1 MRFDWWKIDIFY
13 ARLRYYRRV
22 LEYIKHDL
30 RLLNPKSECREA
42 MDGTVTVASQS
53 YSGSAR

>member
-1 MRFDWWKIDIFY
+1 MEDRFILWSSLW
-13 ARLRYYRRV
+13 RYYRRV